1 MTLKVT
7 KFGGSSVS
15 CASQFEKVKNI
26 VLSDPDRRFVVVSA
40 PGKRNSSD
48 SKITDLLY
56 LLDAHRQYHVDASNV
71 YKLIKD
77 RFVEIKETLGLKYPI
92 ERELD
97 EMYSRLQTMT
107 QNEIVSRGEY
117 FCAKLMAEYL
127 GYPFV
132 DAADVIRINHDKS
145 IDWDATR
152 ARLHSIINTHDRF
165 VFPGFYGMSSNNN
178 IMVFSRGGGD
188 ITGSILA
195 NIIEAD
201 VYENWTDVSGF
212 LMADPRVVK
221 NPEPITHITYSEL
234 RELSYMG
241 ASVLHEEAVF
251 PVKESNIPIHIL
263 NTNRPQDAGTIIQET
278 SNVPRKYPITGLAGK
293 PGFLSIYIYKKHMSN
308 EIGYMRKV
316 LSVLERFNVS
326 IEHIPSGIDSFTV
339 IVSKA
344 EVADSL
350 YEILHAIKK
359 EVRPDELKVQENI
372 ALVST
377 VGNSMSHQPGNAGRL
392 FEALGRD
399 RINIQ
404 MIAQDSNEIN
414 ITIGV
419 DEKDLAR
426 TISVIYEEF
435 VHPKESQIRPVEVEP
450 FVEMVDIQIEEK

>member
-15 CASQFEKVKNI
+15 QASQFEKVKKI
-26 VLSDPDRRFVVVSA
+26 VMADPDRRFVVVSA
-40 PGKRNSSD
+40 PGKRFSSD

-71 YKLIKD
+71 YKLIRE
-77 RFVEIKETLGLKYPI
+77 RFVEIKETLKLTYPV
-92 ERELD
+92 EKELD
-97 EMYSRLQTMT
+97 KMMSSLSSMT

-117 FCAKLMAEYL
+117 FCAQLMAEYL
-127 GYPFV
+127 GYDFV
-132 DAADVIRINHDKS
+132 DAADIIRINHDKS
-145 IDWDATR
+145 IDWEATR
-152 ARLHSIINTHDRF
+152 ARLKAVINEHPRF
-165 VFPGFYGMSSNNN
+165 VFPGFYGTAANGKT
-178 IMVFSRGGGD
+178 MVFSRGGGD

-201 VYENWTDVSGF
+201 MYENWTDVSGF

-221 NPEPITHITYSEL
+221 NPQPITHITYSEL

-263 NTNRPQDAGTIIQET
+263 NTNKPDDPGTIIQET
-278 SNVPRKYPITGLAGK
+278 SMVPRRWPITGLAGK
-293 PGFLSIYIYKKHMSN
+293 PGFLSIYVYKKHMSN

-316 LSVLERFNVS
+316 LSILERFNVS
-326 IEHIPSGIDSFTV
+326 IEHIPSGIDSFTI

-344 EVADSL
+344 EVEDSL
-350 YEILHAIKK
+350 YEILHQIKK
-359 EVRPDELKVQENI
+359 EVKPDEIKVEDNI

-377 VGNSMSHQPGNAGRL
+377 VGKSMSHQPGMAGRL
-392 FEALGRD
+392 FEALGREK
-399 RINIQ
+399 INIA

-419 DEKDLAR
+419 NEKDLSR
-426 TISVIYEEF
+426 TIDCIYQEF
-435 VHPKESQIRPVEVEP
+435 VKPGQKAA
-450 FVEMVDIQIEEK
+450 